1 MSTLLFNFQDLKLNI
16 RDIIVGLEETLNT
29 TSSPLPSPDPHD
41 TRVPSNTLERHS
53 IGSRVADGIRN
64 LVISSSMVKLMGFPT
79 FDSAFTYQ
87 KGVKNISLVDLLL
100 NKGVVD
106 SHSFHKVFHSF
117 PKVVPSERT
126 SIATR
131 VAIVDNTGLAIQMRG
146 HTPKVVFFDIG
157 AQLMILGV

>member
-1 MSTLLFNFQDLKLNI
+1 
-16 RDIIVGLEETLNT
+16 
-29 TSSPLPSPDPHD
+29 
-41 TRVPSNTLERHS
+41 
-53 IGSRVADGIRN
+53 
-64 LVISSSMVKLMGFPT
+64 MVKLMGFPT

>member
-1 MSTLLFNFQDLKLNI
+1 MFNFQDLKLNT
-16 RDIIVGLEETLNT
+16 RDIIVILEETLNS
-29 TSSPLPSPDPHD
+29 TSSPLPNLDPHD

-53 IGSRVADGIRN
+53 IGSCVANGIRN
-64 LVISSSMVKLMGFPT
+64 QIISSNMVKLMGFPT
-79 FDSAFTYQ
+79 SDCAFTYQ

-117 PKVVPSERT
+117 PKVVPSDRT

-131 VAIVDNTGLAIQMRG
+131 VAIVDNIGLTIQMKG
-146 HTPKVVFFDIG
+146 YTPEVVLLDIG